1 MKRTCP
7 ALTCLRTDPDE
18 DYQRS
23 RAKFS
28 LREGLVKFLKPK
40 EEEKVL
46 NFPEKKDTM
55 HQMGPDIPSLPVDST
70 KEKGK
75 C

>member
-1 MKRTCP
+1 MKASRDRGKV
-7 ALTCLRTDPDE
+7 LTERKL
-18 DYQRS
+18 S
-23 RAKFS
+23 
-28 LREGLVKFLKPK
+28 

-55 HQMGPDIPSLPVDST
+55 HQLGPDIPSLPVDST
-70 KEKGK
+70 KKKGK